1 MKLILSAVFAL
12 SLTALSA
19 HADTAFHIIQA
30 QPKLVHIDV
39 GTDGASH
46 GDLMAFEA
54 TFTTEDGGSGILS
67 GILITVDI
75 PEGDG
80 VFFDRIGN
88 IALDFGGVDSLV
100 VGGHST
106 YAAGV
111 GEMAVDLPQVRAII
125 GGTGRFI
132 GARGQMTTTRRV
144 AGHYD
149 HTIELVD

>member
-12 SLTALSA
+12 SVTALSA

-54 TFTTEDGGSGILS
+54 TFTTEDGGSGIMS

-80 VFFDRIGN
+80 VFFGRGWSFNLCRRSGRNGGRPAPSSCNHRRNRPLHRRARANDHYPPLCR
-88 IALDFGGVDSLV
+88 AL
-100 VGGHST
+100 
-106 YAAGV
+106 
-111 GEMAVDLPQVRAII
+111 
-125 GGTGRFI
+125 
-132 GARGQMTTTRRV
+132 
-144 AGHYD
+144 
-149 HTIELVD
+149 

>member
-12 SLTALSA
+12 SVTALSA

-106 YAAGV
+106 YAAGA

-132 GARGQMTTTRRV
+132 GARGQMTTTRRD

-149 HTIELVD
+149 HKIELVD

>member
-12 SLTALSA
+12 SVTALSA

-106 YAAGV
+106 YVAGV

-132 GARGQMTTTRRV
+132 GARGQMTTTRRD

-149 HTIELVD
+149 HKIELVD

>member
-12 SLTALSA
+12 SVTALSA

-54 TFTTEDGGSGILS
+54 TFTTEDGGSGIMS

-132 GARGQMTTTRRV
+132 GARGQMTTTRRY

-149 HTIELVD
+149 HKIELVD